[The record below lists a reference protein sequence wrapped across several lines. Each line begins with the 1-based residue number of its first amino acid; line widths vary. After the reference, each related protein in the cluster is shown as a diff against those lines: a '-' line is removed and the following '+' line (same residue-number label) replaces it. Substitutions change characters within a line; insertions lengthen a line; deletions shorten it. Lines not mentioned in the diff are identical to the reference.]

1 MHTLTSAQQLESS
14 GLLLPAELRARLA
27 DIEIRARRITH
38 AGRLGQQASRSR
50 GPGIEFA
57 QYRSYEPGDEPRQI
71 DWKLFARSDRYFIR
85 EAERDSPL
93 TLWLL
98 VDASASMGQADLAR
112 PAWSRL
118 HAARRIAACAIE
130 IALRQGDSV
139 GLVVLGGRGSAQA
152 PSPALLPPASG
163 LRQRDRCLRLLA
175 AVEAGG
181 AWPESRTLR
190 AAIERIPIGAEVL
203 LLSDLFDDAAVALAE
218 RLAAAQ
224 RAVATLQILTADER
238 DFPFTGA
245 CRFED
250 PETGAL
256 LDADA
261 ARARDGFL
269 ARFAEAR
276 RALASRL
283 GNLGIAHAEYVIDRP
298 EDEPLRALFGPR
310 RVAPD
315 R

>member
-1 MHTLTSAQQLESS
+1 MPAPTPAQLLESS

-98 VDASASMGQADLAR
+98 VDATASMAQADLAR
-112 PAWSRL
+112 SAWSRL
-118 HAARRIAACAIE
+118 HAARRISACAIE

-139 GLVVLGGRGSAQA
+139 GLIVLGGGDGWLD
-152 PSPALLPPASG
+152 LLPPASG
-163 LRQRDRCLRLLA
+163 LRQRDQCLRMLA

-181 AWPESRTLR
+181 GWPEPRRLR
-190 AAIERIPIGAEVL
+190 SLVERIHDGAQVL
-203 LLSDLFDDAAVALAE
+203 LLSDLFDEAAVALAE

-224 RAVATLQILTADER
+224 RAVATVQILTADER
-238 DFPFTGA
+238 DFPFEGA

-250 PETGAL
+250 PETGTVL
-256 LDADA
+256 EADA

-269 ARFAEAR
+269 ARFTEAR
-276 RALASRL
+276 RALAARL
-283 GNLGIAHAEYVIDRP
+283 GKLGIAHAEHAIDRP
-298 EDEPLRALFGPR
+298 EDEPLRALFGPHR
-310 RVAPD
+310 IAPG
-315 R
+315 RAR